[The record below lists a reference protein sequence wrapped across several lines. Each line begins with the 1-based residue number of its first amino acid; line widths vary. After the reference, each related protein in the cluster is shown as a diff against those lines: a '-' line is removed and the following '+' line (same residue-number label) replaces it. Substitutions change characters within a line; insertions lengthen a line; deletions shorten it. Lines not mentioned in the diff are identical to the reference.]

1 MPKVSAI
8 SWKGGTGCAAV
19 VSSASVAQSRTAM
32 PPIAVA
38 RRRAPAPDWRTTVS
52 ALAERYRLL

>member
-8 SWKGGTGCAAV
+8 SWNGGTGCAAV

-38 RRRAPAPDWRTTVS
+38 RRRRPAPDLLTTVS
-52 ALAERYRLL
+52 AMAQRYRLR